1 MTGGRSRPTLEQ
13 VARATGVSKAT
24 ASKVLNRRSG
34 VSEATRVR
42 VEAAIKQL
50 AYMPSTGPREA
61 NALKEVHVVFN
72 TVMNMY
78 VMQVLEGVLQAAAGQ
93 GVEVLVDSL
102 ALDTRSS
109 RGPLS
114 EEWIRH
120 LAARRRTGVILV
132 TAELTADQRNLLNEL
147 GIALVVV
154 DPIDPLDEET
164 PSVGATNFTG
174 GVQATSHLLNL
185 GHRRLGFAGGP
196 ALSSASRERLQGFLG
211 AMRASGVPADPT
223 LILESRFTFSAG
235 MEMGAQLLSAPE
247 PPTAVFAGSDRS
259 AMGVVEAARRRGLRV
274 PEDLSIV
281 GFDDTYTAMPVTPA
295 LTTIRQPIPEM
306 GRVALRTLL
315 QLDRGERPDSPH
327 VLLSTQL
334 IERGSTA
341 PPAPQG

>member
-1 MTGGRSRPTLEQ
+1 MSFPARPTLEQ
-13 VARATGVSKAT
+13 VARAAGVSKAT
-24 ASKVLNRRSG
+24 ASKVLNHRPG
-34 VSEATRVR
+34 VSSGTRRR
-42 VEAAIKQL
+42 VEEAIGRV
-50 AYMPSTGPREA
+50 AYVPSTGPRKA

-72 TVMNMY
+72 TVVNMY
-78 VMQVLEGVLQAAAGQ
+78 VMQVLEGVLQAASGR

-102 ALDTRSS
+102 ALEPGASG
-109 RGPLS
+109 GPLS

-120 LAARRRTGVILV
+120 LASRRRTGVILV
-132 TAELTADQRNLLNEL
+132 TAELTAQQRSLLKEL

-154 DPIDPLDEET
+154 DPIDPLDQEI

-185 GHRRLGFAGGP
+185 GHRRIGFAGGP
-196 ALSSASRERLQGFLG
+196 RLSTASSERLQGFLS
-211 AMRASGVPADPT
+211 ALRASGITADPA
-223 LILESRFTFSAG
+223 LIIESRFTFSAG
-235 MEMGAQLLSAPE
+235 LEMGIQLLSAPE

-274 PEDLSIV
+274 PQDLSVV
-281 GFDDTYTAMPVTPA
+281 GFDDTYTAMPVAPA

-334 IERGSTA
+334 VERESTA
-341 PPAPQG
+341 APPSPN